1 MGQGHF
7 NSFKSIFP
15 VSHFFVGWGV
25 AQKTRERKKKKK
37 RSCFPIVCLPLLQLF
52 LRGYQKFL
60 FYIVKGFVGFF
71 FFFFGGHAHFLGK
84 RKKKRKEKA
93 KSGFDVGGCRK
104 KKGWHLPLKS
114 LSLAWVSKSYYRLP
128 KYGHKQK

>member
-71 FFFFGGHAHFLGK
+71 FFFGGHAHFLGG
-84 RKKKRKEKA
+84 KKRKEK
-93 KSGFDVGGCRK
+93 KRRRVVLTWVGVERK
-104 KKGWHLPLKS
+104 KVGICH
-114 LSLAWVSKSYYRLP
+114 
-128 KYGHKQK
+128 

>member
-71 FFFFGGHAHFLGK
+71 FFRRSCSFLGG
-84 RKKKRKEKA
+84 KKKRKEK
-93 KSGFDVGGCRK
+93 KRRRVVLTWVGVERK
-104 KKGWHLPLKS
+104 KVGICH
-114 LSLAWVSKSYYRLP
+114 
-128 KYGHKQK
+128 

>member
-71 FFFFGGHAHFLGK
+71 FFFWRSCSFLGK
-84 RKKKRKEKA
+84 KKKEKKRKGEEW
-93 KSGFDVGGCRK
+93 F
-104 KKGWHLPLKS
+104 
-114 LSLAWVSKSYYRLP
+114 
-128 KYGHKQK
+128 

>member
-71 FFFFGGHAHFLGK
+71 FFRRSCSFLGGK
-84 RKKKRKEKA
+84 KKEKKRKGEEW
-93 KSGFDVGGCRK
+93 F
-104 KKGWHLPLKS
+104 
-114 LSLAWVSKSYYRLP
+114 
-128 KYGHKQK
+128 

>member
-52 LRGYQKFL
+52 LRGYQKISFL
-60 FYIVKGFVGFF
+60 YSERFF
-71 FFFFGGHAHFLGK
+71 FFFLEVMLISWEK
-84 RKKKRKEKA
+84 EKRKEK
-93 KSGFDVGGCRK
+93 KRK
-104 KKGWHLPLKS
+104 GEEWF
-114 LSLAWVSKSYYRLP
+114 
-128 KYGHKQK
+128 

>member
-71 FFFFGGHAHFLGK
+71 FFFLEVMLISWEK
-84 RKKKRKEKA
+84 EKRKEK
-93 KSGFDVGGCRK
+93 KRRRVVLTWVGVERK
-104 KKGWHLPLKS
+104 KVGICH
-114 LSLAWVSKSYYRLP
+114 
-128 KYGHKQK
+128 